1 MRAGTVNT
9 SMRLD
14 LHIHTSCSDGLSDPA
29 TVVEAA
35 RRGALDLIA
44 ITDHDTLAGV
54 AAADAAARRLGGIRV
69 LPAIELTCVFRGT
82 DLHLLGYGV
91 NPGDP
96 ALSAL
101 AAGVAVRRRA
111 RIGEIVGRLNALGVE
126 ITEADVVVP
135 PGNAAPGRPH
145 VAQALVRLGRV
156 GGVQEA
162 FSRWLADGGPAYVP
176 SRGPDVAEGIR
187 TVLGAGGCPVWAHP
201 PLRDTRYFEELK
213 QAGLVG
219 VEALRPQQQPA
230 ESAMVEHAA
239 RAAGL
244 VVTGGSDWH
253 GGARSTLGSWYVTEK
268 HVAGF
273 LEYLGIRPA

>member
-1 MRAGTVNT
+1 
-9 SMRLD
+9 MRLD
-14 LHIHTSCSDGLSDPA
+14 LHIHTSCSDGLFDPT

-44 ITDHDTLAGV
+44 IADHDTLAGF
-54 AAADAAARRLGGIRV
+54 AAADAAARRLGAIRV
-69 LPAIELTCVFRGT
+69 LPAIELTCVFRGA
-82 DLHLLGYGV
+82 DFHLLGYGV
-91 NPGDP
+91 DPADP
-96 ALSAL
+96 ALCEL

-145 VAQALVRLGRV
+145 IAQALVRLGRV

-162 FSRWLADGGPAYVP
+162 FARWLADGGPAYVP
-176 SRGPDVAEGIR
+176 SRGPGVEEGIR
-187 TVLGAGGCPVWAHP
+187 VVLGAGGCPVWAHP
-201 PLRDTRYFEELK
+201 PLRETRYFAELK
-213 QAGLVG
+213 EAGLAG

-253 GGARSTLGSWYVTEK
+253 GSSRAALGSWYVTEK

-273 LEYLGIRPA
+273 LDYLKIQPG